1 VLQRTVR
8 QPSLLEENGT
18 AHYHSSLL
26 SEVPR
31 LRVGSPASR
40 TVLIVI
46 QDDVE
51 LYESSMQA
59 HATRL
64 IAKRLTIVVIY

>member
-1 VLQRTVR
+1 
-8 QPSLLEENGT
+8 
-18 AHYHSSLL
+18 
-26 SEVPR
+26 
-31 LRVGSPASR
+31 
-40 TVLIVI
+40 VI